1 MYTLIVSDLYR
12 NCSKLQIFFI
22 NIVAS
27 FLQFVFHSCN
37 FYNNTPSEHSVS
49 NRKIEKLP
57 LYSAFTRESYVEM
70 TEIIVTCNSKS
81 LYIESPIYF
90 FIRLITSSTIIWK
103 LRIYY
108 YSLYDARIMHDFLRS
123 QFVRQLKM
131 ARFSANLRN
140 PKKQRMNFSNGV
152 SWHGAK

>member
-37 FYNNTPSEHSVS
+37 FCNNTPSVHSVS

-57 LYSAFTRESYVEM
+57 LYSAFTRKSYVEM

-90 FIRLITSSTIIWK
+90 FIRNSPNNFIHNHLEITNLLLFAIRCT
-103 LRIYY
+103 YN
-108 YSLYDARIMHDFLRS
+108 
-123 QFVRQLKM
+123 
-131 ARFSANLRN
+131 ARFSQITICTTIKNGPLLR
-140 PKKQRMNFSNGV
+140 
-152 SWHGAK
+152 